1 MNEFTDKALKAIELA
16 KAAST
21 EFIHGYI
28 GSEHLLLGLIR
39 EGSGVAAQLLRKY
52 GITNEKCVSLM
63 NSPFMG
69 SKNNISTLESNL
81 YTNNYNRIINNARN
95 EASKQVNKNVGTEQL
110 LLAILVER
118 NSSAYKMIVSMI
130 GRNVENL
137 YLEIISIIGG
147 SNLNQQR
154 NLNGFTQGLGQGFGP
169 GFAPGFRPVNMQPGA
184 MSQNM
189 ESDTPMLDSFSRD
202 LTELAREEKLDPVVG
217 RDSEIAR
224 IIQILSRRT
233 KNNPCLIGEPGVG
246 KTAVVEGLA
255 EKMVK
260 GEVPDSIK
268 GKRIVA
274 LDMGAMVAGTKFRGE
289 FEERITKIIAEASEN
304 KNVLLFIDEIHTIIG
319 AGGSEG
325 SLDAANI
332 LKPALS
338 RGELQVI
345 GATTLNEYR
354 KRIEKDTALER
365 RFQPVTVFEP
375 TPQECIEI
383 IKGIKYRYENF
394 HNVTITDGAVEAA
407 VNYSVRY
414 IPERNLPDKA
424 IDLIDEAA
432 SRKKINS
439 FVFPEEIKKLE
450 ADIESLSAEKENAV
464 VNENYELA
472 GELRQRQIEKKER
485 LLALRKDIE
494 SKKNSKN
501 IEITDDD
508 IAEIVSGWTKIPV
521 KKLAEEEG
529 ERLKNLEN
537 ILHERVIGQD
547 DAISAIAKAIR
558 RSRVGL
564 KDPKRPLG
572 SFLFLGPTGV
582 GKTEVSKALSE
593 CMFGSENNMIR
604 IDMSEYMEKFD
615 VSKMIGAP
623 PGYVGYDDGGQLSEK
638 VRRNPYSV
646 VLFDEV
652 EKAHPDI
659 FNLLLQVLDEGQ
671 LTDGNGR
678 KISFRNTIIILT
690 SNIGAKNIVEP
701 RTLGFVSESSE
712 EEKYDTMKTKVMDE
726 VKKTFK
732 PEFLNRLD
740 EIIVFHK
747 LSKENV
753 SEILNIMLKE
763 IAARAKENMDIDITV
778 DEDAKEFLLQKG
790 YDPVYGARSLRRVVQ
805 SMLEDTLASEKLNG
819 KFSNGD
825 KVLISKSG
833 DILTADVAK

>member
-1 MNEFTDKALKAIELA
+1 MNEFTDKALRAIELA
-16 KAAST
+16 KVASS
-21 EFIHGYI
+21 EFMHGYI

-52 GITNEKCVSLM
+52 GITNEKCVSLL
-63 NSPFMG
+63 NSPLMG
-69 SKNNISTLESNL
+69 SRNNISVLDNTLFTTN
-81 YTNNYNRIINNARN
+81 YTRILNNAKD
-95 EASKQVNKNVGTEQL
+95 EASRQINKNVGTEQL
-110 LLAILVER
+110 LLAILIER
-118 NSSAYKMIVSMI
+118 NSTACRMIISII
-130 GRNVENL
+130 GRNIENL
-137 YLEIISIIGG
+137 YSEIISIIGG
-147 SNLNQQR
+147 SNLGQQR
-154 NLNGFTQGLGQGFGP
+154 NMGGFNHGQARNPMMGQFG
-169 GFAPGFRPVNMQPGA
+169 MQQT
-184 MSQNM
+184 S

-202 LTELAREEKLDPVVG
+202 LTALARAEKLDPVIG
-217 RDSEIAR
+217 RDEEIAR

-260 GEVPDSIK
+260 DEVPDSIK

-289 FEERITKIIAEASEN
+289 FEERITKIIQEAADN

-375 TPQECIEI
+375 TPSECIEI
-383 IKGIKYRYENF
+383 IKGIKYRYESF
-394 HNVTITDGAVEAA
+394 HNLTITDSAVEAA

-450 ADIESLSAEKENAV
+450 ADIESLEVEKENAV
-464 VNENYELA
+464 INENYELA
-472 GELRQRQIEKKER
+472 GDLRQKQLEKKER
-485 LLALRKDIE
+485 LALLKKEIE
-494 SKKNSKN
+494 SKKKN
-501 IEITDDD
+501 LAIQITDDD

-521 KKLAEEEG
+521 KKLAEEES
-529 ERLKNLEN
+529 ERLKNLED
-537 ILHERVIGQD
+537 ILHKRVIGQD

-593 CMFGSENNMIR
+593 CMFGSENNLIR
-604 IDMSEYMEKFD
+604 VDMSEYMEKFD

-678 KISFRNTIIILT
+678 RINFRNTIIILT

-701 RTLGFVSESSE
+701 RTLGFVSDTNE
-712 EEKYDTMKTKVMDE
+712 EEKYSTMKTKVMDE
-726 VKKTFK
+726 VKRTFK

-753 SEILNIMLKE
+753 SAILEIMLAE
-763 IAARAKENMDIDITV
+763 ITKRAKENMDIDITV
-778 DEDAKEFLLQKG
+778 DEQAKEFLLEKG
-790 YDPVYGARSLRRVVQ
+790 YDPVYGARSLRRIVQ

-833 DILTADVAK
+833 ESLVASVAN

>member
-1 MNEFTDKALKAIELA
+1 MNEFTDKAQRAIELA
-16 KAAST
+16 KVAST
-21 EFIHGYI
+21 EFMHGYI

-52 GITNEKCVSLM
+52 GITNEKCVNLLS
-63 NSPFMG
+63 SPLMG
-69 SKNNISTLESNL
+69 SRNNISVLDSTTFTPN
-81 YTNNYNRIINNARN
+81 YTRIINNARD
-95 EASKQVNKNVGTEQL
+95 EAARQVNKNVGTEQL
-110 LLAILVER
+110 LLGIIMER
-118 NSSAYKMIVSMI
+118 NSTACRMIISII
-130 GRNVENL
+130 GRNIENL
-137 YLEIISIIGG
+137 YSEIIAIIGG
-147 SNLNQQR
+147 SNLGQQR
-154 NLNGFTQGLGQGFGP
+154 NVSPFNHSFGRNPNMGQQFGMP
-169 GFAPGFRPVNMQPGA
+169 
-184 MSQNM
+184 QNA

-202 LTELAREEKLDPVVG
+202 LTALARAEKLDPVIG
-217 RDSEIAR
+217 RDEEIAR

-260 GEVPDSIK
+260 DEVPDSIK

-289 FEERITKIIAEASEN
+289 FEERITKIIQEAADN

-375 TPQECIEI
+375 TPSECIEI
-383 IKGIKYRYENF
+383 IKGIKYRYESF
-394 HNVTITDGAVEAA
+394 HNLTITDSAVEAA

-450 ADIESLSAEKENAV
+450 ADIENLEVEKENAV
-464 VNENYELA
+464 ISENYELA
-472 GELRQRQIEKKER
+472 GELRQKQLEKKER
-485 LLALRKDIE
+485 LALLKKEIE
-494 SKKNSKN
+494 SKKKN
-501 IEITDDD
+501 LAIQITDDD

-521 KKLAEEEG
+521 KKLAQEEG
-529 ERLKNLEN
+529 ERLKHLEE
-537 ILHERVIGQD
+537 ILHKRVIGQD
-547 DAISAIAKAIR
+547 DAISAISKAIR

-593 CMFGSENNMIR
+593 CMFGSENNLIR
-604 IDMSEYMEKFD
+604 VDMSEYMEKFD

-678 KISFRNTIIILT
+678 KINFRNTIIILT

-701 RTLGFVSESSE
+701 RTLGFVSETNE
-712 EEKYDTMKTKVMDE
+712 DEKYDTMKSKVMDE
-726 VKKTFK
+726 VKRTFK

-753 SEILNIMLKE
+753 SAILEIMLSE
-763 IAARAKENMDIDITV
+763 IAKRAKDNMDIEISV
-778 DEDAKEFLLQKG
+778 DDTAKEFLLEKG
-790 YDPVYGARSLRRVVQ
+790 YDPVYGARSLRRIVQ

-825 KVLISKSG
+825 KVLISKAG
-833 DILTADVAK
+833 DALVANVAN

>member
-1 MNEFTDKALKAIELA
+1 MNEFTDKAQRAIELA

-21 EFIHGYI
+21 EFMHGYI

-52 GITNEKCVSLM
+52 GITNDKCVSLLS
-63 NSPFMG
+63 SPLMG
-69 SKNNISTLESNL
+69 SRNNVSLLDSTT
-81 YTNNYNRIINNARN
+81 YTANYTRIINNAKE
-95 EASKQVNKNVGTEQL
+95 EAVKQVNKNVGTEQL
-110 LLAILVER
+110 LLAILIER
-118 NSSAYKMIVSMI
+118 NSTACKMIISMI
-130 GRNVENL
+130 GRNIENL
-137 YLEIISIIGG
+137 YSEIISIIGG
-147 SNLNQQR
+147 SNLGQQR
-154 NLNGFTQGLGQGFGP
+154 NISPFAGGPFRGPQGMMGGQFVQQANP
-169 GFAPGFRPVNMQPGA
+169 
-184 MSQNM
+184 

-202 LTELAREEKLDPVVG
+202 LTALARAEKLDPVIG
-217 RDSEIAR
+217 RDEEIAR

-260 GEVPDSIK
+260 DEVPDSIK

-289 FEERITKIIAEASEN
+289 FEERITKIIQEAADN

-375 TPQECIEI
+375 TPSECIEI

-394 HNVTITDGAVEAA
+394 HNLTITDDAVEAA

-450 ADIESLSAEKENAV
+450 ADIENLEVEKENAV
-464 VNENYELA
+464 ISENYEPA
-472 GELRQRQIEKKER
+472 SELRQKQLEKKER
-485 LLALRKDIE
+485 RASAKKEIE
-494 SKKNSKN
+494 SKKKN
-501 IEITDDD
+501 LAITVTEDD

-521 KKLAEEEG
+521 KKLAEEES
-529 ERLKNLEN
+529 ERLKNLES
-537 ILHERVIGQD
+537 ILHKRVIGQD
-547 DAISAIAKAIR
+547 DAISAISKAIR

-593 CMFGSENNMIR
+593 CMFGSENNLIR
-604 IDMSEYMEKFD
+604 VDMSEYMEKFD

-678 KISFRNTIIILT
+678 KINFRNTIIILT

-701 RTLGFVSESSE
+701 RTLGFVSDTNED
-712 EEKYDTMKTKVMDE
+712 EKYSTMKTKVMDE
-726 VKKTFK
+726 VKRTFK

-753 SEILNIMLKE
+753 SAILEIMLSDITK
-763 IAARAKENMDIDITV
+763 RAKENMDIDITV
-778 DEDAKEFLLQKG
+778 DDTAKEFLLEKG
-790 YDPVYGARSLRRVVQ
+790 YDPVYGARSLRRIVQ
-805 SMLEDTLASEKLNG
+805 SMLEDTIASEKLNG

-833 DILTADVAK
+833 DSLVANVAN

>member
-1 MNEFTDKALKAIELA
+1 MNEFTDKAQKAIELA
-16 KAAST
+16 RAAST
-21 EFIHGYI
+21 EFMHGYI

-52 GITNEKCVSLM
+52 GITNEKCVSLLS
-63 NSPFMG
+63 SPLMG
-69 SKNNISTLESNL
+69 SRNNVSLLDSTT
-81 YTNNYNRIINNARN
+81 YTANYTRIINNAKE
-95 EASKQVNKNVGTEQL
+95 EAVKQVNKNVGTEQL
-110 LLAILVER
+110 LLAILIER
-118 NSSAYKMIVSMI
+118 NSTACKMIISMI
-130 GRNVENL
+130 GRNIENL
-137 YLEIISIIGG
+137 YSEIISIIGG
-147 SNLNQQR
+147 SNLGQQR
-154 NLNGFTQGLGQGFGP
+154 NMSPFSGGPFRGPQGMMGGQ
-169 GFAPGFRPVNMQPGA
+169 FAQPA
-184 MSQNM
+184 NP

-202 LTELAREEKLDPVVG
+202 LTALARAEKLDPVIG
-217 RDSEIAR
+217 RDEEIAR

-260 GEVPDSIK
+260 DEVPDSIK

-289 FEERITKIIAEASEN
+289 FEERITKIIQEAADN

-375 TPQECIEI
+375 TPSECIEI

-394 HNVTITDGAVEAA
+394 HNLTITDDAVEAA

-450 ADIESLSAEKENAV
+450 ADIENLDIEKENAV
-464 VNENYELA
+464 ISENYELA
-472 GELRQRQIEKKER
+472 SELRQKQLEKKER
-485 LLALRKDIE
+485 LANAKKEIE
-494 SKKNSKN
+494 SKKKN
-501 IEITDDD
+501 LAITVTEDD

-521 KKLAEEEG
+521 KKLAEEES
-529 ERLKNLEN
+529 ERLKNLES
-537 ILHERVIGQD
+537 ILHKRVIGQD
-547 DAISAIAKAIR
+547 DAISAISKAIR

-593 CMFGSENNMIR
+593 CMFGSENNLIR
-604 IDMSEYMEKFD
+604 VDMSEYMEKFD

-678 KISFRNTIIILT
+678 KINFRNTIIILT

-701 RTLGFVSESSE
+701 RTLGFVSDTNED
-712 EEKYDTMKTKVMDE
+712 EKYSTMKTKVMDE
-726 VKKTFK
+726 VKRTFK

-753 SEILNIMLKE
+753 SAILEIMLSDITK
-763 IAARAKENMDIDITV
+763 RAKENMDIDITV
-778 DEDAKEFLLQKG
+778 DDAAKEFLLEKG
-790 YDPVYGARSLRRVVQ
+790 YDPVYGARSLRRIVQ
-805 SMLEDTLASEKLNG
+805 SMLEDTIASEKLNG

-833 DILTADVAK
+833 DSLVANVAN

>member
-1 MNEFTDKALKAIELA
+1 MNEFTDKAQKAIELA

-21 EFIHGYI
+21 EFMHGYI

-52 GITNEKCVSLM
+52 GITNDKCVSLLS
-63 NSPFMG
+63 SPLMG
-69 SKNNISTLESNL
+69 SRNNVSLLDSTT
-81 YTNNYNRIINNARN
+81 YTANYTRIINNAKE
-95 EASKQVNKNVGTEQL
+95 EAVKQVNKNVGTEQL
-110 LLAILVER
+110 LLAILIER
-118 NSSAYKMIVSMI
+118 NSTACKMIISMI
-130 GRNVENL
+130 GRNIENL
-137 YLEIISIIGG
+137 YSEIISIIGG
-147 SNLNQQR
+147 SNLGQQR
-154 NLNGFTQGLGQGFGP
+154 NISPFAGGPFRGAPNMMGGQFVQQANP
-169 GFAPGFRPVNMQPGA
+169 
-184 MSQNM
+184 

-202 LTELAREEKLDPVVG
+202 LTALARAEKLDPVIG
-217 RDSEIAR
+217 RDEEIAR

-260 GEVPDSIK
+260 DEVPDSIK

-289 FEERITKIIAEASEN
+289 FEERITKIIQEAADN

-375 TPQECIEI
+375 TPSECIEI

-394 HNVTITDGAVEAA
+394 HNLTITDDAVEAA

-450 ADIESLSAEKENAV
+450 ADIENLEVEKENAV
-464 VNENYELA
+464 ISENYELA
-472 GELRQRQIEKKER
+472 SELRQKQLEKKER
-485 LLALRKDIE
+485 LASAKKEIE
-494 SKKNSKN
+494 SKKKN
-501 IEITDDD
+501 LSITVTEDD

-521 KKLAEEEG
+521 KKLAEEES
-529 ERLKNLEN
+529 ERLKNLES
-537 ILHERVIGQD
+537 ILHKRVIGQD
-547 DAISAIAKAIR
+547 DAISAISKAIR

-593 CMFGSENNMIR
+593 CMFGSENNLIR
-604 IDMSEYMEKFD
+604 VDMSEYMEKFD

-678 KISFRNTIIILT
+678 KINFRNTIIILT

-701 RTLGFVSESSE
+701 RTLGFVSDTNED
-712 EEKYDTMKTKVMDE
+712 EKYSTMKTKVMDE
-726 VKKTFK
+726 VKRTFK

-753 SEILNIMLKE
+753 SAILEIMLTDIIK
-763 IAARAKENMDIDITV
+763 RAKENMDIDITV
-778 DEDAKEFLLQKG
+778 DDTAKEFLLEKG
-790 YDPVYGARSLRRVVQ
+790 YDPVYGARSLRRIVQ
-805 SMLEDTLASEKLNG
+805 SMLEDTIASEKLNG

-833 DILTADVAK
+833 DNLVANVAN

>member
-1 MNEFTDKALKAIELA
+1 MNEFTDKAQKAIELA
-16 KAAST
+16 RAAST
-21 EFIHGYI
+21 EFMHGYI

-52 GITNEKCVSLM
+52 GITNEKCVSLLS
-63 NSPFMG
+63 SPLMG
-69 SKNNISTLESNL
+69 SRNNVSLLDSTT
-81 YTNNYNRIINNARN
+81 YTANYTRIINNAKE
-95 EASKQVNKNVGTEQL
+95 EAVKQVNKNVGTEQL
-110 LLAILVER
+110 LLAILIER
-118 NSSAYKMIVSMI
+118 NSTACKMIISMI
-130 GRNVENL
+130 GRNIENL
-137 YLEIISIIGG
+137 YSEIISIIGG
-147 SNLNQQR
+147 SNLGQQR
-154 NLNGFTQGLGQGFGP
+154 NMSPFSGGPFRGAPNMMGGQ
-169 GFAPGFRPVNMQPGA
+169 FAQPA
-184 MSQNM
+184 NP

-202 LTELAREEKLDPVVG
+202 LTALARAEKLDPVIG
-217 RDSEIAR
+217 RDEEIAR

-260 GEVPDSIK
+260 DEVPDSIK

-289 FEERITKIIAEASEN
+289 FEERITKIIQEAADN

-375 TPQECIEI
+375 TPSECIEI

-394 HNVTITDGAVEAA
+394 HNLTITDDAVEAA

-450 ADIESLSAEKENAV
+450 ADIENLEVEKENAV
-464 VNENYELA
+464 ISENYELA
-472 GELRQRQIEKKER
+472 SELRQKQLEKKER
-485 LLALRKDIE
+485 LASAKKEIE
-494 SKKNSKN
+494 SKKKN
-501 IEITDDD
+501 LAITVTEDD

-521 KKLAEEEG
+521 KKLAEEES
-529 ERLKNLEN
+529 ERLKNLES
-537 ILHERVIGQD
+537 ILHKRVIGQD
-547 DAISAIAKAIR
+547 DAISAISKAIR

-593 CMFGSENNMIR
+593 CMFGSENNLIR
-604 IDMSEYMEKFD
+604 VDMSEYMEKFD

-678 KISFRNTIIILT
+678 KINFRNTIIILT

-701 RTLGFVSESSE
+701 RTLGFVSDTNED
-712 EEKYDTMKTKVMDE
+712 EKYSTMKTKVMDE
-726 VKKTFK
+726 VKRTFK

-753 SEILNIMLKE
+753 SAILEIMLSDITK
-763 IAARAKENMDIDITV
+763 RAKENMDIDITV
-778 DEDAKEFLLQKG
+778 DDAAKEFLLEKG
-790 YDPVYGARSLRRVVQ
+790 YDPVYGARSLRRIVQ
-805 SMLEDTLASEKLNG
+805 SMLEDTIASEKLNG

-833 DILTADVAK
+833 DSLVANVAN

>member
-1 MNEFTDKALKAIELA
+1 MNEFTDKAQKAIELA
-16 KAAST
+16 RAAST
-21 EFIHGYI
+21 EFMHGYI

-52 GITNEKCVSLM
+52 GITNEKCVSLLS
-63 NSPFMG
+63 SPLMG
-69 SKNNISTLESNL
+69 SRNNVSLLDSTT
-81 YTNNYNRIINNARN
+81 YTANYTRIINNAKE
-95 EASKQVNKNVGTEQL
+95 EAVKQVNKNVGTEQL
-110 LLAILVER
+110 LLAILIER
-118 NSSAYKMIVSMI
+118 NSTACKMIISMI
-130 GRNVENL
+130 GRNIENL
-137 YLEIISIIGG
+137 YSEIISIIGG
-147 SNLNQQR
+147 SNLGQQR
-154 NLNGFTQGLGQGFGP
+154 NMSPFSGGPFRGAPNMMGGQ
-169 GFAPGFRPVNMQPGA
+169 FAQPTN
-184 MSQNM
+184 S

-202 LTELAREEKLDPVVG
+202 LTALARAEKLDPVIG
-217 RDSEIAR
+217 RDEEIAR

-260 GEVPDSIK
+260 DEVPDSIK

-289 FEERITKIIAEASEN
+289 FEERITKIIQEAADN

-375 TPQECIEI
+375 TPSECIEI

-394 HNVTITDGAVEAA
+394 HNLTITDDAVEAA

-450 ADIESLSAEKENAV
+450 ADIENLDIEKENAV
-464 VNENYELA
+464 ISENYELA
-472 GELRQRQIEKKER
+472 SELRQKQLEKKER
-485 LLALRKDIE
+485 LANAKKEIE
-494 SKKNSKN
+494 SKKKN
-501 IEITDDD
+501 LAITVTEDD

-521 KKLAEEEG
+521 KKLAEEES
-529 ERLKNLEN
+529 ERLKNLES
-537 ILHERVIGQD
+537 ILHKRVIGQD
-547 DAISAIAKAIR
+547 DAISAISKAIR

-593 CMFGSENNMIR
+593 CMFGSENNLIR
-604 IDMSEYMEKFD
+604 VDMSEYMEKFD

-678 KISFRNTIIILT
+678 KINFRNTIIILT

-701 RTLGFVSESSE
+701 RTLGFVSDTNED
-712 EEKYDTMKTKVMDE
+712 EKYSTMKTKVMDE
-726 VKKTFK
+726 VKRTFK

-753 SEILNIMLKE
+753 SAILEIMLSDITK
-763 IAARAKENMDIDITV
+763 RAKENMDIDITV
-778 DEDAKEFLLQKG
+778 DDAAKEFLLEKG
-790 YDPVYGARSLRRVVQ
+790 YDPVYGARSLRRIVQ
-805 SMLEDTLASEKLNG
+805 SMLEDTIASEKLNG

-833 DILTADVAK
+833 DSLVANVAN

>member
-1 MNEFTDKALKAIELA
+1 MNEFTDKAQKAIELA
-16 KAAST
+16 RAAST
-21 EFIHGYI
+21 EFMHGYI

-52 GITNEKCVSLM
+52 GITNEKCVSLLS
-63 NSPFMG
+63 SPLMG
-69 SKNNISTLESNL
+69 SRNNVSLLDSTT
-81 YTNNYNRIINNARN
+81 YTANYTRIINNAKE
-95 EASKQVNKNVGTEQL
+95 EAVKQVNKNVGTEQL
-110 LLAILVER
+110 LLAILIER
-118 NSSAYKMIVSMI
+118 NSTACKMIISMI
-130 GRNVENL
+130 GRNIENL
-137 YLEIISIIGG
+137 YSEIISIIGG
-147 SNLNQQR
+147 SNLGQQR
-154 NLNGFTQGLGQGFGP
+154 NMSPFSGGPFRGAPNMMGGQ
-169 GFAPGFRPVNMQPGA
+169 FAQP
-184 MSQNM
+184 SNP

-202 LTELAREEKLDPVVG
+202 LTALARAEKLDPVIG
-217 RDSEIAR
+217 RDEEIAR

-260 GEVPDSIK
+260 DEVPDSIK

-289 FEERITKIIAEASEN
+289 FEERITKIIQEAADN

-375 TPQECIEI
+375 TPSECIEI

-394 HNVTITDGAVEAA
+394 HNLTITDDAVEAA

-450 ADIESLSAEKENAV
+450 ADIENLDIEKENAV
-464 VNENYELA
+464 ISENYELA
-472 GELRQRQIEKKER
+472 SELRQKQLEKKER
-485 LLALRKDIE
+485 LANAKKEIE
-494 SKKNSKN
+494 SKKKN
-501 IEITDDD
+501 LAITVTEDD

-521 KKLAEEEG
+521 KKLAEEES
-529 ERLKNLEN
+529 ERLKNLES
-537 ILHERVIGQD
+537 ILHKRVIGQD
-547 DAISAIAKAIR
+547 DAISAISKAIR

-593 CMFGSENNMIR
+593 CMFGSENNLIR
-604 IDMSEYMEKFD
+604 VDMSEYMEKFD

-678 KISFRNTIIILT
+678 KINFRNTIIILT

-701 RTLGFVSESSE
+701 RTLGFVSDTNED
-712 EEKYDTMKTKVMDE
+712 EKYSTMKTKVMDE
-726 VKKTFK
+726 VKRTFK

-753 SEILNIMLKE
+753 SAILEIMLSDITK
-763 IAARAKENMDIDITV
+763 RAKENMDIDITV
-778 DEDAKEFLLQKG
+778 DDAAKEFLLEKG
-790 YDPVYGARSLRRVVQ
+790 YDPVYGARSLRRIVQ
-805 SMLEDTLASEKLNG
+805 SMLEDTIASEKLNG

-833 DILTADVAK
+833 DSLVANVAN

>member
-1 MNEFTDKALKAIELA
+1 MNEFTDKAQRAIELA

-21 EFIHGYI
+21 EFMHGYI

-52 GITNEKCVSLM
+52 GITNDKCVSLLS
-63 NSPFMG
+63 SPLMG
-69 SKNNISTLESNL
+69 SRNNVSLLDSTT
-81 YTNNYNRIINNARN
+81 YTANYTRIINNAKE
-95 EASKQVNKNVGTEQL
+95 EAVKQVNKNVGTEQL
-110 LLAILVER
+110 LLAILIER
-118 NSSAYKMIVSMI
+118 NSTACKMIISMI
-130 GRNVENL
+130 GRNIENL
-137 YLEIISIIGG
+137 YSEIISIIGG
-147 SNLNQQR
+147 SNLGQQR
-154 NLNGFTQGLGQGFGP
+154 NISPFAGGPFRGAPNMMGGQFVQQANP
-169 GFAPGFRPVNMQPGA
+169 
-184 MSQNM
+184 

-202 LTELAREEKLDPVVG
+202 LTALARAEKLDPVIG
-217 RDSEIAR
+217 RDEEIAR

-260 GEVPDSIK
+260 DEVPDSIK

-289 FEERITKIIAEASEN
+289 FEERITKIIQEAADN

-375 TPQECIEI
+375 TPSECIEI

-394 HNVTITDGAVEAA
+394 HNLTITDDAVEAA

-450 ADIESLSAEKENAV
+450 ADIENLEVEKENAV
-464 VNENYELA
+464 ISENYELA
-472 GELRQRQIEKKER
+472 SELRQKQLEKKER
-485 LLALRKDIE
+485 LASAKKEIE
-494 SKKNSKN
+494 SKKKN
-501 IEITDDD
+501 LAITVTEDD

-521 KKLAEEEG
+521 KKLAEEES
-529 ERLKNLEN
+529 ERLKNLES
-537 ILHERVIGQD
+537 ILHKRVIGQD
-547 DAISAIAKAIR
+547 DAISAISKAIR

-593 CMFGSENNMIR
+593 CMFGSENNLIR
-604 IDMSEYMEKFD
+604 VDMSEYMEKFD

-678 KISFRNTIIILT
+678 KINFRNTIIILT

-701 RTLGFVSESSE
+701 RTLGFVSDTNED
-712 EEKYDTMKTKVMDE
+712 EKYSTMKTKVMDE
-726 VKKTFK
+726 VKRTFK

-753 SEILNIMLKE
+753 SAILEIMLSDITK
-763 IAARAKENMDIDITV
+763 RAKENMDIDITV
-778 DEDAKEFLLQKG
+778 DDTAKEFLLEKG
-790 YDPVYGARSLRRVVQ
+790 YDPVYGARSLRRIVQ
-805 SMLEDTLASEKLNG
+805 SMLEDTIASEKLNG

-833 DILTADVAK
+833 DSLVANVAN

>member
-1 MNEFTDKALKAIELA
+1 MNEFTDKAQRAIELA

-21 EFIHGYI
+21 EFMHGYI

-52 GITNEKCVSLM
+52 GITNDKCVSLLS
-63 NSPFMG
+63 SPLMG
-69 SKNNISTLESNL
+69 SRNNVSLLDSTT
-81 YTNNYNRIINNARN
+81 YTANYTRIINNAKE
-95 EASKQVNKNVGTEQL
+95 EAVKQVNKNVGTEQL
-110 LLAILVER
+110 LLAILIER
-118 NSSAYKMIVSMI
+118 NSTACKMIISMI
-130 GRNVENL
+130 GRNIENL
-137 YLEIISIIGG
+137 YSEIISIIGG
-147 SNLNQQR
+147 SNLGQQR
-154 NLNGFTQGLGQGFGP
+154 NISPFAGGPFRGAPNMMGGQFVQQANP
-169 GFAPGFRPVNMQPGA
+169 
-184 MSQNM
+184 

-202 LTELAREEKLDPVVG
+202 LTALARAEKLDPVIG
-217 RDSEIAR
+217 RDEEIAR

-260 GEVPDSIK
+260 DEVPDSIK

-289 FEERITKIIAEASEN
+289 FEERITKIIQEAADN

-375 TPQECIEI
+375 TPSECIEI

-394 HNVTITDGAVEAA
+394 HNLTITDDAVEAA

-450 ADIESLSAEKENAV
+450 ADIENLEVEKENAV
-464 VNENYELA
+464 ISENYELA
-472 GELRQRQIEKKER
+472 SELRQKQLEKKER
-485 LLALRKDIE
+485 LASAKKEIE
-494 SKKNSKN
+494 SKKKN
-501 IEITDDD
+501 LSITVTEDD

-521 KKLAEEEG
+521 KKLAEEES
-529 ERLKNLEN
+529 ERLKNLES
-537 ILHERVIGQD
+537 ILHKRVIGQD
-547 DAISAIAKAIR
+547 DAISAISKAIR

-593 CMFGSENNMIR
+593 CMFGSENNLIR
-604 IDMSEYMEKFD
+604 VDMSEYMEKFD

-678 KISFRNTIIILT
+678 KINFRNTIIILT

-701 RTLGFVSESSE
+701 RTLGFVSDTNED
-712 EEKYDTMKTKVMDE
+712 EKYSTMKTKVMDE
-726 VKKTFK
+726 VKRTFK

-753 SEILNIMLKE
+753 SAILEIMLTDIIK
-763 IAARAKENMDIDITV
+763 RAKENMDIDITV
-778 DEDAKEFLLQKG
+778 DDTAKEFLLEKG
-790 YDPVYGARSLRRVVQ
+790 YDPVYGARSLRRIVQ
-805 SMLEDTLASEKLNG
+805 SMLEDTIASEKLNG

-833 DILTADVAK
+833 DNLVANVAN